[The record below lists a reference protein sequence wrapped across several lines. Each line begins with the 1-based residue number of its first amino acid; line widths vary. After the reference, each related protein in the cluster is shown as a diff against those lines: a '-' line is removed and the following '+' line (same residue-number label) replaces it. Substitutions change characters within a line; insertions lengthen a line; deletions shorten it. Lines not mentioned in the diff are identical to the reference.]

1 VVQERCHSLGHHSNS
16 RQTGLVQGRMSF
28 GVEENLRRSA
38 ASVSRLMGGDG
49 ARCVCSMVM
58 ADDSSMAKFV
68 QGSNSIQWSVL
79 SHMLDLYIPL
89 LYGNARMYNSGA
101 YGWCNLISTAGM
113 RTQE

>member
-1 VVQERCHSLGHHSNS
+1 
-16 RQTGLVQGRMSF
+16 VQGRMSF

-68 QGSNSIQWSVL
+68 Q
-79 SHMLDLYIPL
+79 
-89 LYGNARMYNSGA
+89 
-101 YGWCNLISTAGM
+101 
-113 RTQE
+113 